1 MDTLISFSTW
11 IFIDFHGLFKSLSK
25 KCPPKPV
32 LPSLFFF
39 HQKKSD
45 FQLLFC
51 FFTFLYQMIPTFHY
65 CYPKNKL
72 HPIFIWLTQPVQEIV
87 IFICLL
93 NPIFFSLKKIKPLC
107 PIIAIT
113 KCNEILTRQIQKETK
128 FRFITKHIT
137 PHPFPQKETKK
148 TKN

>member
-1 MDTLISFSTW
+1 VPTKTGPALPIFFS
-11 IFIDFHGLFKSLSK
+11 SK
-25 KCPPKPV
+25 KVRFLNSYFVSSLHFFISNDTNLSLLLPKKQTTSHFYMTYPT
-32 LPSLFFF
+32 STRNCYFYLFV
-39 HQKKSD
+39 K
-45 FQLLFC
+45 
-51 FFTFLYQMIPTFHY
+51 P
-65 CYPKNKL
+65 N
-72 HPIFIWLTQPVQEIV
+72 
-87 IFICLL
+87 
-93 NPIFFSLKKIKPLC
+93 FFSLKKIKPLR